1 MIAEIPILREVPA
14 APIAGKDFCNCGTRL
29 NTYYRK
35 KYGWYRRDVE

>member
-1 MIAEIPILREVPA
+1 MIAEIQFSGRQF